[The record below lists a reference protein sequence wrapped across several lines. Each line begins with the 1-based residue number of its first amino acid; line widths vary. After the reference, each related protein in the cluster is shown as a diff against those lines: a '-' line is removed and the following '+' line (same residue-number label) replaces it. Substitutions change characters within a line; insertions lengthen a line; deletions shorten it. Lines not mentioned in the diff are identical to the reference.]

1 MRSFTILL
9 AISTILCLLLPVLA
23 SAEVPQLI
31 SYQGRLTKPDGDPVA
46 NGTYQITFKIY
57 DGPGPSAIV
66 KWNSGPKTVQV
77 TGGLFEYQLGSTT
90 PYLPDDLLSSDTAR
104 YLGITVGTGDEI
116 TPRVKLAS
124 TPYSYH
130 ALRADTADVAG
141 GWADDGAIVRLAN
154 SDDDVN
160 IGGPGPWSNKLYVE
174 SSEGTIGGTTAFI
187 KNTNTSD
194 GMGLMVENSSEA
206 LSLLISQ
213 QGEHPDG
220 EILRCDSYT
229 GGWKAVHMIMN
240 NGRTV
245 IGTPAVPITNTMLEV
260 QSDSLY
266 AGYFTSNM
274 ESNDCHIIHA
284 EYMGGAVLGT
294 EDPVAVFGNS
304 LVGDR
309 GFGGHFI
316 GGSCGVKGEADP
328 TSGENSLY
336 SGVWGTA
343 SGELHTKI
351 GVQGEASG
359 SGENRGV
366 AGRATS
372 LEYSAINYGLL
383 GYGYGGGETYGVMGE
398 ADHWHI
404 SSTCYGV
411 FGSATGPGSN
421 YGLYGSASG
430 ATSLDVGVR
439 GEANGTGINYGVSGA
454 ALGTTTEAYGVR
466 GSAMGGSGM
475 NYGLSGFANGG
486 ADAYG
491 VKAEARG
498 GTFFNYGVYGSG
510 EGGDD
515 LDGTYGVYGS
525 AEGSSVFNIG
535 VGAFASGPGI
545 GIGVD
550 AYSSGSSTA
559 NFGVRGYAQ
568 GSGENTAIY
577 GRASGGTT
585 NYAGY
590 FEGDVHITGTLTGG
604 KGESL
609 IDHPLDPENKY
620 LYHSFVESPEMMNV
634 YNGNVVLG
642 DNGEAVVRL
651 PEYFDALNKDFRY
664 QLTCIGGFAP
674 VYVAEEITGN
684 RFEIAGGQP
693 GMKVSWQVTG
703 IRKDAYAEANRIQ
716 VEADKPAEKKGLYLY
731 PEAYG
736 LGPEKSVD
744 RELRKP
750 AQEKMMN

>member
-1 MRSFTILL
+1 MQKFNGFALAVLLFTLVTYL
-9 AISTILCLLLPVLA
+9 T
-23 SAEVPQLI
+23 AEVPQMI
-31 SYQGRLTKPDGDPVA
+31 SYQGRLTQPGGDPVA

-57 DGPGPSAIV
+57 DGPDPSAIV

-77 TGGLFEYQLGSTT
+77 TGGLFEYQLGSTS
-90 PYLPDDLLSSDTAR
+90 PYLPDDLLSSDTTR
-104 YLGITVGTGDEI
+104 YLGITVGTDDEI

-141 GWADDGAIVRLAN
+141 GWADDGTVVRLAN
-154 SDDDVN
+154 SNDDVN

-174 SSEGTIGGTTAFI
+174 SSEATLGGTTAFI

-194 GMGLMVENSSEA
+194 GLGLMVENSSKA

-229 GGWKAVHMIMN
+229 GGWKAVYMIMN
-240 NGRTV
+240 NGRTI
-245 IGTPAVPITNTMLEV
+245 IGTPAVPKTNTMLEV
-260 QSDSLY
+260 KSDSLY
-266 AGYFTSNM
+266 AGYFTSNK
-274 ESNDCHIIHA
+274 ESQNCHVIHA
-284 EYMGGAVLGT
+284 EYTGSGLFET
-294 EDPVAVFGNS
+294 ETPVAVFGNS
-304 LVGDR
+304 SVGDK
-309 GFGGHFI
+309 GYGGKFI
-316 GGSCGVKGEADP
+316 GGTCGVRGEANPTSGDNDLYMGVLGTVSGGLNYQVGVYGSSNGAGGNRGVLGTAEGPYMGSGTNYGLYGYGHGGNEACGVKAEADDAN
-328 TSGENSLY
+328 TNY
-336 SGVWGTA
+336 GVYGTA
-343 SGELHTKI
+343 SG
-351 GVQGEASG
+351 SG
-359 SGENRGV
+359 
-366 AGRATS
+366 T
-372 LEYSAINYGLL
+372 
-383 GYGYGGGETYGVMGE
+383 
-398 ADHWHI
+398 
-404 SSTCYGV
+404 
-411 FGSATGPGSN
+411 N
-421 YGLYGSASG
+421 YGLYGSSSG
-430 ATSLDVGVR
+430 SSTQDVGVR

-454 ALGTTTEAYGVR
+454 ALGATEAYGVR
-466 GSAMGGSGM
+466 GAAMGGSGL
-475 NYGLSGFANGG
+475 NHGLSGYANGG

-491 VKAEARG
+491 VKAEASG

-510 EGGDD
+510 EGGGD
-515 LDGTYGVYGS
+515 LDGTYGVYGT
-525 AEGSSVFNIG
+525 AEGSSTSNYG
-535 VGAFASGPGI
+535 VCGTALGPGI

-577 GRASGGTT
+577 GMASGGTT

-604 KGESL
+604 KGETL
-609 IDHPLDPENKY
+609 IDHPMDPENKY
-620 LYHSFVESPEMMNV
+620 LYHSFVESPDMMNV
-634 YNGNVVLG
+634 YNGNVVL
-642 DNGEAVVRL
+642 DNNGEAVVRL

-674 VYVAEEITGN
+674 VYVAERISNN
-684 RFEIAGGQP
+684 RFKIAGGQS
-693 GMKVSWQVTG
+693 GLEVSWQVTG

-716 VEADKPAEKKGLYLY
+716 VEVDKAAEKRGLYLY

-744 RELRKP
+744 YELRKP
-750 AQEKMMN
+750 ALEEITERSEQ